1 MIVFQ
6 RSKNIH
12 EIIGDQKM
20 KQEFL
25 LRKVIQKILLNLLL
39 LVLEEHY
46 YAV

>member
-12 EIIGDQKM
+12 ESIGDQKM